1 MSTNETGKSKK
12 DKTTSIFSRKVD
24 STKVNLPVIKRWIEE
39 EITAQIPDDDIA
51 AGFIYELIAGEENP
65 DINAIRAQTDDFLGP
80 KESKIFCKKLWKHL
94 LSAQG
99 DKDGLPSELVELRRR
114 VLEEQRANQ
123 AKLQESKLQDRNRG
137 WYHRD
142 RRARYGRRDSFQKR
156 GQGRSYRDSRTSDD
170 SSEIVNDTDAKH
182 IDSKKT
188 NYNRSER
195 KESRDESE
203 VYHSNGSERGPRDKT
218 LL

>member
-1 MSTNETGKSKK
+1 MSTHETGRSKK
-12 DKTTSIFSRKVD
+12 DKTTSIFSKKVD

-65 DINAIRAQTDDFLGP
+65 DINAIRAQTHDFLGP

-94 LSAQG
+94 LSAQV

-114 VLEEQRANQ
+114 VLEEQRANE
-123 AKLQESKLQDRNRG
+123 AKLQESMLQDRNRG

-142 RRARYGRRDSFQKR
+142 RRERYGQRDGFQKR

-170 SSEIVNDTDAKH
+170 SQKVVNDTDAKH

-188 NYNRSER
+188 NYNRSEK

>member
-1 MSTNETGKSKK
+1 MSTNETGRSKK

-99 DKDGLPSELVELRRR
+99 DKDGLPSELQNFKKV
-114 VLEEQRANQ
+114 
-123 AKLQESKLQDRNRG
+123 
-137 WYHRD
+137 
-142 RRARYGRRDSFQKR
+142 SF
-156 GQGRSYRDSRTSDD
+156 
-170 SSEIVNDTDAKH
+170 
-182 IDSKKT
+182 KT
-188 NYNRSER
+188 ETVVGII
-195 KESRDESE
+195 ET
-203 VYHSNGSERGPRDKT
+203 GERGMARETAFRSVDRGDLIEILEQVTTHGK
-218 LL
+218 L